1 MTLEKYLT
9 LFEAI
14 LASGVKKTDAMEI
27 AINSL
32 DPKDHH
38 DQLLLSQA
46 MNAVYHA
53 KTETKTENQI
63 QAERDLHDHKSTETN

>member
-46 MNAVYHA
+46 MNAVYHGTP
-53 KTETKTENQI
+53 TEMKNQI
-63 QAERDLHDHKSTETN
+63 QAERDLHDHKSTKTH